1 MSEKSPLV
9 GVLFGSQHD
18 IPKFKRGEAL
28 LKALGISYEVNA
40 YSAHRTPKRVE
51 KYCTEAAARGIQV
64 IIAGAG
70 LSAALPGVVAAQ
82 CLLPV
87 IGLPIGTGPLNGLD
101 ALYSVVQMP
110 PGVPVGSVGID
121 NARNAVL
128 LAARIIALNN
138 VDVKTKL
145 QDFVKT
151 FEDLEDL

>member
-1 MSEKSPLV
+1 MGENSPLV

-18 IPKFKRGEAL
+18 IPKFKSGEAL
-28 LKALGISYEVNA
+28 LNELGIRYEVNA

-87 IGLPIGTGPLNGLD
+87 IGLPIGAGPLNGLD
-101 ALYSVVQMP
+101 ALYAVVQMP

-151 FEDLEDL
+151 FGDL

>member
-1 MSEKSPLV
+1 MSESPPLV
-9 GVLFGSQHD
+9 GVLFGSQND
-18 IPKFKRGEAL
+18 LPKFESGEAL
-28 LKALGISYEVNA
+28 LKELGISYEVNA

-51 KYCTEAAARGIQV
+51 KYCMEAADRGIQV
-64 IIAGAG
+64 LIAGAG

-87 IGLPIGTGPLNGLD
+87 IGLPIGAGPLNGLD

-128 LAARIIALNN
+128 LAARILALNN
-138 VDVKTKL
+138 AAVKVKL
-145 QDFVKT
+145 QDFVKA
-151 FEDLEDL
+151 FGDL